1 VLEPVEKC
9 AFFDYLEMS
18 GLVGINTENDFVSN
32 GWERC
37 SPLQCVLTPSSDLI
51 D

>member
-18 GLVGINTENDFVSN
+18 GLVGINTENDYVSN

-37 SPLQCVLTPSSDLI
+37 SPLQCVLTPSYDLI